1 MKVDIAHI
9 AGAGK
14 IEVPDAVQIGDRFTL
29 KLEVE
34 LFGIRKDQ
42 VDISTFER
50 GVEYVDGPI
59 TVELIAL

>member
-1 MKVDIAHI
+1 MKVDIARI

-14 IEVPDAVQIGDRFTL
+14 IEVPDNLQIGDRFTL

-42 VDISTFER
+42 LDVSTFGR
-50 GVEYVDGPI
+50 VEYVYGPI
-59 TVELIAL
+59 TLELVAL